1 MNDQDLL
8 RYNRQI
14 MLPEIDIAGQEKLQA
29 STALIIGLGGLG
41 CPVALYLAA
50 AGVGTLILADDDTVE
65 LSNLQRQIAH
75 GTADI
80 DRLKVASAADS
91 IKDLNPTT
99 RVETIATRLT
109 QQNLTDLLARVD
121 VVIDGTDNFSTRF
134 VINDACLATRT
145 PLVSG
150 AAVQLQ
156 GQVMV
161 VDPRQA
167 DAPCYRCLYQ
177 QATDEAFN
185 CAENGVAAPVVGII
199 GTIQAMEA
207 LKLLAGFGTTLAGYL
222 LVFDAAQ
229 MDWRKLKLPKN
240 PACQACGR

>member
-75 GTADI
+75 GTTDI
-80 DRLKVASAADS
+80 GRLKVDSAADR

-99 RVETIATRLT
+99 RVETIAIRLT
-109 QQNLTDLLARVD
+109 QQTLTDLLARVD
-121 VVIDGTDNFSTRF
+121 VVIDG
-134 VINDACLATRT
+134 
-145 PLVSG
+145 
-150 AAVQLQ
+150 
-156 GQVMV
+156 
-161 VDPRQA
+161 
-167 DAPCYRCLYQ
+167 
-177 QATDEAFN
+177 
-185 CAENGVAAPVVGII
+185 
-199 GTIQAMEA
+199 
-207 LKLLAGFGTTLAGYL
+207 
-222 LVFDAAQ
+222 
-229 MDWRKLKLPKN
+229 
-240 PACQACGR
+240 